1 MRYRE
6 FELLFTAW
14 DGHSGMFKL
23 FNAYITGKS
32 ALRMRDANAPF
43 VPASIHHFLPYRFNR
58 NVRIEDAGGPIVLH
72 YPHCGLDR
80 FVQRFTGF
88 NRDRVNTYDGR
99 KFSDDLYRQAAE
111 LVCEGRESELPAL
124 YRRLVM
130 LDDARLRA
138 RLDESGFLV
147 RRAPPRGGQGGR
159 LLPAISFEKDALRS
173 RTPAQSVPR

>member
-14 DGHSGMFKL
+14 NGFSGTYKL

-32 ALRMRDANAPF
+32 ALRMRGANVPF
-43 VPASIHHFLPYRFNR
+43 VPSSIHHFLPFRFNR
-58 NVRIEDAGGPIVLH
+58 NVHIEDEGGPIVLH

-88 NRDRVNTYDGR
+88 NRERVNTYDGR
-99 KFSDDLYRQAAE
+99 KFDDDLYRQAAE
-111 LVCEGRESELPAL
+111 VVAAGREDELPAL

-138 RLDESGFLV
+138 RLREYGFLV
-147 RRAPPRGGQGGR
+147 RRSPPHEGPDGW
-159 LLPAISFEKDALRS
+159 LLPSHSFEKDAF
-173 RTPAQSVPR
+173 